1 VELCRH
7 SVHDRTNETTSFSQR
22 TYTTWILK
30 VAHIVKEASLNA
42 SIHGQLSM
50 LSKVYVLGGRSRE
63 LDESA
68 ELALRATL
76 KWRPL

>member
-1 VELCRH
+1 
-7 SVHDRTNETTSFSQR
+7 
-22 TYTTWILK
+22 
-30 VAHIVKEASLNA
+30 
-42 SIHGQLSM
+42 M